1 MYVSIHTHIYIY
13 VCTVYIYIHTLSL
26 SLTYVFTC
34 IQTRT
39 APKHGMRA
47 MKPKTGRSEPQIPQ
61 RVRASK
67 LGNPL
72 QACNVAGLLGIST
85 GIP

>member
-1 MYVSIHTHIYIY
+1 MYVQYIYIY
-13 VCTVYIYIHTLSL
+13 TLSL

-72 QACNVAGLLGIST
+72 QAWNVAGLLGIST